1 LLTGFHQHSSIF
13 DPFSVNLLGK
23 HPTLPIYHTTGHFQM
38 KNNNGY
44 ELPINSNKSKRYA
57 EMKKALLKISDEI
70 KEFNICSS
78 TINKILEV
86 VV

>member
-1 LLTGFHQHSSIF
+1 
-13 DPFSVNLLGK
+13 
-23 HPTLPIYHTTGHFQM
+23 M